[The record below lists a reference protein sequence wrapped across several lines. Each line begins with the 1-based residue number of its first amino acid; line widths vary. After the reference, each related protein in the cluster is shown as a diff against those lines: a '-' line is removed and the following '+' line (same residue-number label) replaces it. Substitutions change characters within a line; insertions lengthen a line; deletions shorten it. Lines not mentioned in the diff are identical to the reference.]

1 MSAPG
6 AGVSL
11 LLLGDPTM
19 DTRVIKTTR
28 TLQQA
33 GFAVTLFC
41 LARRQE
47 GTSEPDLGGATIR
60 WVDAPRPLAAM
71 ARLVRGLRRAGRGPA
86 GTSGVHAEEQIV
98 ATGVGRVASG
108 TGIPAGPGGG
118 AQASARPGEVGRL
131 LAELRALLGTLWLN
145 LALYRAASGTGAA
158 AIHANDLDTLLAG
171 VLLKRH
177 LGGRLVY
184 DAHELYPE
192 MFASTSALYVGLWRL
207 LEHWLIGAADGVVT
221 VNGSIAGE
229 LRRRHRLPVAPTVV
243 MNCPPLQPLPGVP
256 GDGAAGEIRLLYL
269 GRYNAE
275 RGLLEML
282 RAMPMID
289 RRAMLCLR
297 GGGPLQATLEEE
309 ARLLGVAGRVRF
321 LPPVPP
327 DQLVGTMGGYA
338 IGIVPYVPTSLN
350 NYLCTP
356 NKLFE
361 YLMGGLAVV
370 ASDLPELR
378 TVVAGEGLGLL
389 YAPGDPA
396 DLARAIDALLVDPER
411 LATARAAARRS
422 AEGRYNW
429 EAQAVGLRQLYAAL
443 LSAGI

>member
-1 MSAPG
+1 VSAAG

-11 LLLGDPTM
+11 LLIGDPTM

-41 LARRQE
+41 LARRSE
-47 GTSEPDLGGATIR
+47 GAAEPDLGGATIR
-60 WVDAPRPLAAM
+60 WVDAPRPLASLT
-71 ARLVRGLRRAGRGPA
+71 RLLRGLRRAERVP
-86 GTSGVHAEEQIV
+86 
-98 ATGVGRVASG
+98 ATGGPCSEALAGGAGASDRPG
-108 TGIPAGPGGG
+108 SAMAPASPGG
-118 AQASARPGEVGRL
+118 ARRL
-131 LAELRALLGTLWLN
+131 LGELRALLGTLWLN
-145 LALYRAASGTGAA
+145 LALYRASSGTGAV

-171 VLLKRH
+171 VLLKRR
-177 LGGRLVY
+177 LGARLVY

-192 MFASTSALYVGLWRL
+192 MFASTSALYAGLWRL
-207 LEHWLIGAADGVVT
+207 LEHRLIGAADGVVT

-243 MNCPPLQPLPGVP
+243 MNCPPLQPLPSDP
-256 GDGAAGEIRLLYL
+256 GYGRAGEILLLYL

-282 RAMPMID
+282 RAMPLVD
-289 RRAMLCLR
+289 RRAVLCLR
-297 GGGPLQATLEEE
+297 GGGPLQAALEEE
-309 ARLLGVAGRVRF
+309 ARLLGVKDRVRF
-321 LPPVPP
+321 LPPLPP
-327 DQLVGTMGGYA
+327 DRLVGAMGGYA

-378 TVVAGEGLGLL
+378 TVVAGGGLGLL

-396 DLARAIDALLVDPER
+396 DLARAIDALLADPRR
-411 LATARAAARRS
+411 LATTCAAARRA
-422 AEGRYNW
+422 AEGCYNW
-429 EAQAVGLRQLYAAL
+429 EAQVVGLRQLYARFVA
-443 LSAGI
+443 APP

>member
-1 MSAPG
+1 MSGPS

-11 LLLGDPTM
+11 LLLGDPTT

-33 GFAVTLFC
+33 GFTVTLFC
-41 LARRQE
+41 LARQPE
-47 GTSEPDLGGATIR
+47 GASEPDLGGATIR
-60 WVDAPRPLAAM
+60 WVDAPRPLASL
-71 ARLVRGLRRAGRGPA
+71 ARLTRGLRR
-86 GTSGVHAEEQIV
+86 
-98 ATGVGRVASG
+98 VGRPPATAGVVSASLA
-108 TGIPAGPGGG
+108 AGAGAGAGLGGV
-118 AQASARPGEVGRL
+118 QAPARPGGAGRRL
-131 LAELRALLGTLWLN
+131 LGEVRALLGTLWLN
-145 LALYRAASGTGAA
+145 LALYRAASDTAAA

-171 VLLKRH
+171 VLLKRR

-192 MFASTSALYVGLWRL
+192 MFASTSAFYVGLWRL
-207 LEHWLIGAADGVVT
+207 LEHRLIGAADGVVT
-221 VNGSIAGE
+221 VNHSIAGE
-229 LRRRHRLPVAPTVV
+229 LRRRHTLPIAPTVV
-243 MNCPPLQPLPGVP
+243 MNCPPLEPLPGNP
-256 GDGAAGEIRLLYL
+256 DEERAGEIRLLYL

-282 RAMPMID
+282 RAMPMVG
-289 RRAMLCLR
+289 RHVVLCLQ
-297 GGGPLQATLEEE
+297 GDGPLRATLEGE
-309 ARLLGVAGRVRF
+309 ARLLGVADRVRF
-321 LPPVPP
+321 LPAVAP
-327 DQLVGTMGGYA
+327 DRLVGAMGGYA
-338 IGIVPYVPTSLN
+338 IGIVPYLPTSLN

-389 YAPGDPA
+389 YAPGDPT
-396 DLARAIDALLVDPER
+396 DLARAIHGLLADPAR
-411 LATARAAARRS
+411 LEVARVAARRA

-429 EAQAVGLRQLYAAL
+429 DAQAVGLRQLYAG
-443 LSAGI
+443 LSGDRRR

>member
-1 MSAPG
+1 MSAAG

-11 LLLGDPTM
+11 LLIGDPTM

-41 LARRQE
+41 LARRSE
-47 GTSEPDLGGATIR
+47 GAAEPDLGGATIR
-60 WVDAPRPLAAM
+60 WVDAPRPLASLT
-71 ARLVRGLRRAGRGPA
+71 RLLRGLRRAARPA
-86 GTSGVHAEEQIV
+86 GTSGVEAEEQIV
-98 ATGVGRVASG
+98 ASGAVNVPSG
-108 TGIPAGPGGG
+108 TGAPTDPGG
-118 AQASARPGEVGRL
+118 AQAPAKPGGRRL
-131 LAELRALLGTLWLN
+131 LAEVRALLGTLWLN
-145 LALYRAASGTGAA
+145 LALYRAASGTRALA
-158 AIHANDLDTLLAG
+158 LHANDLDTLLAG

-177 LGGRLVY
+177 LRGRLVY

-192 MFASTSALYVGLWRL
+192 MFASSSALYVGLWRL
-207 LEHWLIGAADGVVT
+207 LEHRLIGAADGVVT

-243 MNCPPLQPLPGVP
+243 MNCPPLQPLPSDP
-256 GDGAAGEIRLLYL
+256 GYGRAGEILLLYL

-282 RAMPMID
+282 RAMPLVD
-289 RRAMLCLR
+289 RRAVLCLR
-297 GGGPLQATLEEE
+297 GGGPLQAALEEE
-309 ARLLGVAGRVRF
+309 ARLLGVKDRVRF
-321 LPPVPP
+321 LPPLPP
-327 DQLVGTMGGYA
+327 DRLVGAMGGYA

-361 YLMGGLAVV
+361 YLMAGLAVV

-378 TVVAGEGLGLL
+378 AVVAGGGLGLL

-396 DLARAIDALLVDPER
+396 DLARAIDALLADPRR
-411 LATARAAARRS
+411 LATTCAAARRA
-422 AEGRYNW
+422 AEGCYNW
-429 EAQAVGLRQLYAAL
+429 EAQVVGLRQLYARFVA
-443 LSAGI
+443 APP